1 MAIRNLIGDITENA
15 LIKPINILA
24 HHPSAGI
31 DEWTFNGCKVTEVA
45 ISYAA
50 ARVIFFE
57 EEPTYG
63 GKLRRKYDVPLNAC
77 VIISANE
84 FVQEEER
91 SEE

>member
-1 MAIRNLIGDITENA
+1 MAIRNLIGDITENG

-24 HHPSAGI
+24 HHPSACR
-31 DEWTFNGCKVTEVA
+31 DLWTFNGCKVTEVS

-63 GKLRRKYDVPLNAC
+63 GILRRKYSVPLNAC
-77 VIISANE
+77 VIIYANE
-84 FVQEEER
+84 FVEEAER
-91 SEE
+91 SEQ